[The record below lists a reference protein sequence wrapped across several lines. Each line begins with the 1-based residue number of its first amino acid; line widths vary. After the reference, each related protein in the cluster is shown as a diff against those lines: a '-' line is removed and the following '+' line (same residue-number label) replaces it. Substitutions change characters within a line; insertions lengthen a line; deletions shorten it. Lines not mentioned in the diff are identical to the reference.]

1 MSEEPKAKNSKTRKS
16 LRGKKPK
23 AEKPLRA
30 KSPRQKIR
38 RHKSHYEQK
47 SLRQRSPC
55 ERRSPRQKIRRH
67 KNPYMLEY
75 KAGKSLTSEDSKA
88 SKILLCQSLKT
99 KSRAKKFVAP
109 CKSSK
114 GGWCFAKHTRSTAAS
129 TTFILSP
136 VQKGGWRFVKS
147 KFAQSKDKTRKDK
160 YVHCIHKI
168 VVRITRKITLRNK
181 SEENVNIHFA

>member
-1 MSEEPKAKNSKTRKS
+1 MCAKN
-16 LRGKKPK
+16 
-23 AEKPLRA
+23 
-30 KSPRQKIR
+30 PRQKIR
-38 RHKSHYEQK
+38 RHKSPYEQK

-55 ERRSPRQKIRRH
+55 EQRAQGKKLEDI
-67 KNPYMLEY
+67 KNTYTLEY

-114 GGWCFAKHTRSTAAS
+114 GGWRFAKLKRSTAAS

-136 VQKGGWRFVKS
+136 VQKGGGASQSVSLHSRRTKRGKINMFIAYTKLW
-147 KFAQSKDKTRKDK
+147 FALQEK
-160 YVHCIHKI
+160 
-168 VVRITRKITLRNK
+168 L
-181 SEENVNIHFA
+181 HFAIRAKKM